1 MEQCLFV
8 LCCGELFLVLLG
20 LDGLELRT
28 HIVVVHLELQHLLI
42 ANGIGDD
49 IRMQL
54 PPEDACG
61 RIGTQGIFWED
72 RGAREAKLVI
82 PLELLLQVLLRL
94 TELAAMALIEN
105 EDHLLVIDGK
115 VAIPPHQIVELLDG
129 GDNDLVIVLLHVPL
143 QTRRVLGAVDAIRR
157 EALVFLHRLVIE
169 VFAIHHEEHLIDKI
183 QLGDQ
188 TRRLEAGEGLS

>member
-1 MEQCLFV
+1 
-8 LCCGELFLVLLG
+8 
-20 LDGLELRT
+20 
-28 HIVVVHLELQHLLI
+28 
-42 ANGIGDD
+42 
-49 IRMQL
+49 MQL
-54 PPEDACG
+54 PPENACG

-72 RGAREAKLVI
+72 RSAREAKLVI

-94 TELAAMALIEN
+94 TELAAMALIKD
-105 EDHLLVIDGK
+105 EDHLLVVDGK